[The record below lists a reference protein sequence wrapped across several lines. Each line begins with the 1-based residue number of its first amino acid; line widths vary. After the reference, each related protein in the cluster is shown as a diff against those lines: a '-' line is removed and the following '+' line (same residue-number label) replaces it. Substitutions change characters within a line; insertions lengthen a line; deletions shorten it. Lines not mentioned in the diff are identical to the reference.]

1 MSIFFLSGIFQDHV
15 VDRHSSCIPSSY
27 YGYYCCVLGDQ
38 ETKAF
43 FQVENVIGFNVLLAL
58 SCSFPTLCQVGNV
71 IGFVVLLAL
80 LCSFPT
86 LCQVGNV
93 IGFVVLLALLCSF
106 PTLCQVGNV
115 IGFVVLLTLFCSFPT
130 FCQVENVIGFIV
142 LRCCSFVLPQL
153 YRTLKSIKN

>member
-15 VDRHSSCIPSSY
+15 VDRHSSCIPSSS

-43 FQVENVIGFNVLLAL
+43 FQVENVIGFVVLLVL

-93 IGFVVLLALLCSF
+93 IGFVVLLTLL
-106 PTLCQVGNV
+106 
-115 IGFVVLLTLFCSFPT
+115 CSFPT
-130 FCQVENVIGFIV
+130 FCQVENVIDFIV

>member
-1 MSIFFLSGIFQDHV
+1 MLLPILISSLIISSKTAQSRKIVMSIFFLSWIFEDHV

-43 FQVENVIGFNVLLAL
+43 FQVENVIGF
-58 SCSFPTLCQVGNV
+58 
-71 IGFVVLLAL
+71 VVLLAL

-93 IGFVVLLALLCSF
+93 IGFVVLLRLL
-106 PTLCQVGNV
+106 
-115 IGFVVLLTLFCSFPT
+115 CSFPT

-153 YRTLKSIKN
+153 YRT